1 MEKIILYEYV
11 KKIPFSSLR
20 KWSAIEFKGIGT
32 IVVGAAEKII
42 SGELP
47 EDIHE
52 LMLQG
57 MRAIA
62 IGYTEKTVD
71 DKEELPRL
79 QPLMAIIYQIQL
91 EIILKKH

>member
-1 MEKIILYEYV
+1 MNMLKRSHFLHYV
-11 KKIPFSSLR
+11 

-62 IGYTEKTVD
+62 IGYTE
-71 DKEELPRL
+71 RL
-79 QPLMAIIYQIQL
+79 LMI
-91 EIILKKH
+91 KKSCHDYNH

>member
-1 MEKIILYEYV
+1 MNMLKRSIFFITL
-11 KKIPFSSLR
+11 

-57 MRAIA
+57 MR
-62 IGYTEKTVD
+62 TM
-71 DKEELPRL
+71 
-79 QPLMAIIYQIQL
+79 PLV
-91 EIILKKH
+91 ILKRLLMIKKSCHDYNH